1 MDEIKFETFDY
12 DALKV
17 YSQSYTC
24 ENGSLARI
32 TIPASASKDDLLGI
46 RDLLDITIK
55 RRFKINIEEEEMPNC
70 GANMKG
76 DSEE

>member
-12 DALKV
+12 AELKV

-24 ENGSLARI
+24 ENGSIARI
-32 TIPASASKDDLLGI
+32 NIPSTATRDDLLGI

-55 RRFKINIEEEEMPNC
+55 RRFKINIEEE
-70 GANMKG
+70 
-76 DSEE
+76 DHDT